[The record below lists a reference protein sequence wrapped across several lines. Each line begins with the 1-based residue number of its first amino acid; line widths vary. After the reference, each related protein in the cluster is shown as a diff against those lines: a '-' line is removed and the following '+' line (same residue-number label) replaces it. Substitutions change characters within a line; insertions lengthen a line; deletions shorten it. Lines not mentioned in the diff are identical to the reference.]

1 MIITI
6 DSNEYALHPQ
16 IVQSINFLLMK
27 KQQTVKDKSLVELY
41 KENKIISRKLECGD
55 YMYNN
60 VLVEHK
66 SLADF
71 CGSVTSNLIFQQCQ
85 DMLFF
90 KEQHPDVK
98 LFILISGN
106 PEDIIKLPHAPNIAS
121 MIAAWSSLNMRI
133 PTSFLGNSY
142 WFVNGLVDLFEK
154 FSDGKIREYSPVRK
168 PQEFD
173 DIILSNYCSLVG
185 EETAKKLM
193 KKFPYPKLLY
203 NASAEQLKEV
213 DGIGKE
219 TSEFI
224 VNVSEGREKSW
235 KAMEERKKE
244 QKIQKLIKKIQNIQK
259 DPNTS
264 ISI

>member
-1 MIITI
+1 MIIKI
-6 DSNEYALHPQ
+6 DTNEYSLHPQ

-27 KQQTVKDKSLVELY
+27 KKQSVDEESLINLY
-41 KENKIISRKLECGD
+41 NENKIVSQKLECGD
-55 YMYNN
+55 YMFNN

-66 SLADF
+66 TLSDF
-71 CGSVTSNLIFQQCQ
+71 CGSVMNDHIFQQVQ
-85 DMLFF
+85 DMLYF
-90 KEQHPDVK
+90 KEQFPDVK
-98 LFILISGN
+98 LYILISGN
-106 PEDIIKLPHAPNIAS
+106 PEDIPKLEHAPNLDS

-142 WFVNGLVDLFEK
+142 FFVRGLVDLFEK
-154 FSDGKIREYSPVRK
+154 HNDGKIRDYNPVRK
-168 PQEFD
+168 PQQFD

-185 EETAKKLM
+185 EETAKKLI

-203 NASAEQLKEV
+203 NATTEQLREI

-244 QKIQKLIKKIQNIQK
+244 EKYRKMIKKEQK
-259 DPNTS
+259 KMKDLNMPVQ
-264 ISI
+264 I